1 MIEKLTAHATRHLP
15 EALVWLRRMVEINS
29 FTTNVEGIKAV
40 GRATAEA
47 FAPLGFAA
55 EVITAEEPSHGPHLF
70 LRREGSGDARPV
82 VLVTHLDTVF
92 PPEEEVANHFHWS
105 DEGARIYGPG
115 SVDNKGGTMLIW
127 LMLKVMQEV
136 DPEVFAATTWLVAA
150 NSAEEVMSGDF
161 ARRCE
166 ELCAEGARCLLVF
179 EGGPVDEAGY
189 HLVTARKGRLE
200 YRLTCTGRAAHAGS
214 NFDLG
219 INALVELARVLPQ
232 VHALSDASRSL
243 SVNVAN
249 LHAGTVLNRVPHH
262 AVAEL
267 EMRAFAPEALADA
280 AAALEGL
287 AGTTA
292 GGAELSVECLGA
304 TAAWPGGAATEALF
318 IHWQKAAAALNLPV
332 SPMSRG
338 GLSDSNYLSHLGPTL
353 DGMGPSGGNAHCSQR
368 SSDGSKMPEY
378 LEPHTLVPKAVMNVL
393 ALSGMLG
400 QTRQVLHPA
409 ATA

>member
-1 MIEKLTAHATRHLP
+1 MIEQLTARATLHLP
-15 EALVWLRRMVEINS
+15 EALAWLRRMVAINS
-29 FTTNVEGIKAV
+29 FTTNVAGIEAV
-40 GRATAEA
+40 GRVTAEA
-47 FAPLGFAA
+47 FAPLGFVA
-55 EVITAEEPSHGPHLF
+55 EFIAAEEPSHGPHLF
-70 LRREGSGDARPV
+70 LRREGSGNPKPV

-92 PPEEEVANHFHWS
+92 PPEEEIANDFHWA

-127 LMLKVMQEV
+127 LMLKIMEEV
-136 DPEVFAATTWLVAA
+136 DREVFEATTWLIAA

-166 ELCAEGARCLLVF
+166 ERCGQGARCLLVF

-189 HLVTARKGRLE
+189 HVVTARKGRLE

-214 NFDLG
+214 NFELG
-219 INALVELARVLPQ
+219 INALVELARMLPQ
-232 VHALSDASRSL
+232 IHGLSDASRSL

-267 EMRAFAPEALADA
+267 EMRAFDPQALEDA
-280 AAALEGL
+280 GAALEAL

-292 GGAELSVECLGA
+292 GGAELSIQRLGV

-318 IHWQKAAAALNLPV
+318 SQWRNAGAALNQPV
-332 SPMSRG
+332 LAMARG

-353 DGMGPSGGNAHCSQR
+353 DGMGPSGGNAHCSER
-368 SSDGSKMPEY
+368 SSDGAKMPEY
-378 LEPHTLVPKAVMNVL
+378 VEPYTFVPKAVMNVL
-393 ALSGMLG
+393 GLRGMLG
-400 QTRQVLHPA
+400 EE
-409 ATA
+409 

>member
-1 MIEKLTAHATRHLP
+1 MIELLTAHATRHLP
-15 EALVWLRRMVEINS
+15 EALAWLRRMVAINS
-29 FTTNVEGIKAV
+29 FTTNVAGIEAV
-40 GRATAEA
+40 GRVTAEA

-55 EVITAEEPSHGPHLF
+55 EFITAEEPSHGPHLF
-70 LRREGSGDARPV
+70 LRRAGSGDGKPV

-92 PPEEEVANHFHWS
+92 PPQEEVANGFHWS

-127 LMLKVMQEV
+127 LMLRIMQDV
-136 DPEVFAATTWLVAA
+136 DPEVFGATTWLVAA

-166 ELCAEGARCLLVF
+166 ERCARGARCLLVF
-179 EGGPVDEAGY
+179 EGGPVDETGY

-200 YRLTCTGRAAHAGS
+200 YRITCTGRAAHAGS
-214 NFDLG
+214 NFELG
-219 INALVELARVLPQ
+219 INALVELARMLPQ
-232 VHALSDASRSL
+232 IHALSDASRSL

-249 LHAGTVLNRVPHH
+249 LHAGTVLNRVPHR

-267 EMRAFAPEALADA
+267 EMRAFDPEALEDA
-280 AAALEGL
+280 GAALEAL

-292 GGAELSVECLGA
+292 GGAELFIERLGA
-304 TAAWPGGAATEALF
+304 TAAWPGGAATEALLT
-318 IHWQKAAAALNLPV
+318 HWQNAGAALNLPV
-332 SPMSRG
+332 LPMARG

-368 SSDGSKMPEY
+368 SSDGGMMPEY
-378 LEPHTLVPKAVMNVL
+378 VEPLTFVPKAVMNVL
-393 ALSGMLG
+393 ALRGMLT
-400 QTRQVLHPA
+400 QASSA
-409 ATA
+409 AI

>member
-1 MIEKLTAHATRHLP
+1 MIAQLTAHATEHLP
-15 EALVWLRRMVEINS
+15 EALAWLRRMVEINS
-29 FTTNVEGIKAV
+29 FTTNVEGIDAV
-40 GRATAEA
+40 GRVTAEA

-55 EVITAEEPSHGPHLF
+55 EFIAAEEPTHGPHLF
-70 LRREGSGDARPV
+70 LRREGSGAARPV

-92 PPEEEVANHFHWS
+92 PPQEELANQFHWS
-105 DEGARIYGPG
+105 DEGMRIYGPG

-127 LMLKVMQEV
+127 LMLKIMSEV
-136 DPEVFAATTWLVAA
+136 NRDLFEATTWLVAA

-161 ARRCE
+161 ARRCGE
-166 ELCAEGARCLLVF
+166 RCAQGARCLLVF
-179 EGGPVDEAGY
+179 EGGPVDETGY

-214 NFDLG
+214 NFELG
-219 INALVELARVLPQ
+219 INALVELARMLPQ
-232 VHALSDASRSL
+232 IHGLSDPSRSL

-267 EMRAFAPEALADA
+267 EMRAFDPQALEEA
-280 AAALEGL
+280 AAALEAL

-292 GGAELSVECLGA
+292 GGAALSIERLGA
-304 TAAWPGGAATEALF
+304 TAAWPGGHATEALF
-318 IHWQKAAAALNLPV
+318 AHWQRAGAALMLPV
-332 SPMSRG
+332 LAMARG

-378 LEPHTLVPKAVMNVL
+378 VEPHTLVPKAVMNVL
-393 ALSGMLG
+393 GLQA
-400 QTRQVLHPA
+400 VLREA
-409 ATA
+409 DQ